1 MVEEGE
7 ESGPEGM
14 GVLLDRIVFGLTM
27 EMPTPFSLPEIATR
41 LHGHSIATLA
51 GPVRGGRATM
61 DLECRVI
68 DLPSNG
74 EVSMAG
80 RLRLEAGMGSVRVLG
95 GSHLELNG
103 MRLLRTQVEAPP
115 DPAEGLAGDN
125 FVGPVDENWPA
136 YLDLQVAGIATAVD
150 AVVEGLAEAAG
161 APLPVAGHL
170 RLRWAEAC
178 RDLSAA
184 DAPAFARRLASRW
197 LGGHLRTQRHY
208 PGDMELEGVLPTVS
222 WGKGSRH
229 APVQKVYAKAG
240 DLLRT
245 EVTARRA
252 EAVGHLLAGRRR
264 AADAEASLA
273 PEAVADLLRRFA
285 GAAAPLLEEAREVVE
300 EVEESAQAPIELLLR
315 LTPLLAL
322 AAPPLRRSP
331 GRPVSEVGRAA
342 AREAVESLLH
352 IGRVTT
358 RGLRGGT
365 ALRRVL
371 DDMAE
376 GENAVLRRYGATGA
390 SFALRPCWAEARGLL
405 VAPGPSESREP

>member
-7 ESGPEGM
+7 EKGPEGI

-27 EMPTPFSLPEIATR
+27 EMATPTSLTEIARR
-41 LHGHSIATLA
+41 LRGRGIASPA
-51 GPVRGGRATM
+51 GPVRPDRATM
-61 DLECRVI
+61 DLDCRVT
-68 DLPSNG
+68 DLPYG
-74 EVSMAG
+74 GVAAVSG
-80 RLRLEAGMGSVRVLG
+80 RLRLDAGQGYVRVLG

-103 MRLLRTQVEAPP
+103 MRLLRTQMEAPP
-115 DPAEGLAGDN
+115 DPAGGLAGDN

-136 YLDLQVAGIATAVD
+136 YLDAQVTGIASAID

-161 APLPVAGHL
+161 APRPVAGHL

-178 RDLSAA
+178 RDLGVE

-197 LGGHLRTQRHY
+197 LGGQVRSQRHY
-208 PGDMELEGVLPTVS
+208 PGDLELNDLLATVS

-252 EAVGHLLAGRRR
+252 EAVGHLLTGQRR
-264 AADAEASLA
+264 AADADAPLA

-285 GAAAPLLEEAREVVE
+285 MAAAPLLEEAREVVE
-300 EVEESAQAPIELLLR
+300 EVEESVHTPIELLLR
-315 LTPLLAL
+315 LTPLFAL
-322 AAPPLRRSP
+322 AAPSLRRGA
-331 GRPVSEVGRAA
+331 GRPVSESGGAA

-352 IGRVTT
+352 IGRITT
-358 RGLRGGT
+358 RGLRSGS

-371 DDMAE
+371 DELAE
-376 GENAVLRRYGATGA
+376 GKDAVLRRYGAKGA
-390 SFALRPCWAEARGLL
+390 SFALRPRWAEARGPL
-405 VAPGPSESREP
+405 VTPVQPDSPGP